1 MPEPLVDAV
10 IEDVR
15 WEALDLETLAER
27 AARAALEGAG
37 RAAAGCEISLLAA
50 DDARVAALNAAYR
63 GKAAPTNVLSW
74 PSDETEPDPDG
85 ALFLGDIALAWET
98 CMAEAAAGG
107 LPPSDHVT
115 HLMVHGVLH
124 LLGYD
129 HEVEAEAEAMEALET
144 KILAGLGVPD
154 PYRE

>member
-1 MPEPLVDAV
+1 MAMQDPSWLDEAGRHKVSEAV
-10 IEDVR
+10 AAA
-15 WEALDLETLAER
+15 EAQSAGEIVTIIAER
-27 AARAALEGAG
+27 
-37 RAAAGCEISLLAA
+37 
-50 DDARVAALNAAYR
+50 
-63 GKAAPTNVLSW
+63 
-74 PSDETEPDPDG
+74 SDG
-85 ALFLGDIALAWET
+85 YGDIALAWET

-107 LPPSDHVT
+107 LPPADHVT

-154 PYRE
+154 PYRG